1 MRRPRRLP
9 RTFFS
14 RPTLEVAEELI
25 GKFLVYRNEKTR
37 LVARIVEVEA
47 YIGEDD
53 PASHAS
59 PGLTERN
66 AIMYGPAGY
75 AYIYLIYGMYNCL
88 NVVTEKDGF
97 PAAVLIRAA
106 EPIEGNSVMVKRS
119 RKLAQAKVLSG
130 PGRLCRAMGLATRHS
145 GTDMCGKILWIEDRG
160 GSKNEVVRTPR
171 IGISKATDQLWRF
184 CDPESRSLSQKIA
197 LKTLGK

>member
-1 MRRPRRLP
+1 MRRSRRLP

-25 GKFLVYRNEKTR
+25 GKFLIYPNEKAK

-47 YIGEDD
+47 YMGEDD

-59 PGLTERN
+59 PGMTARN

-88 NVVTEKDGF
+88 NVVTEQKGF
-97 PAAVLIRAA
+97 PAAILIRAA
-106 EPIEGNSVMVKRS
+106 EPIEGTAFMRKRS
-119 RKLAQAKVLSG
+119 GKLAEATILSG
-130 PGRLCRAMGLATRHS
+130 PGRLCRAMGLTTRHS
-145 GTDMCGKILWIEDRG
+145 GTDMCGEKLWIEDRC
-160 GSKNEVVRTPR
+160 GSKMEVVRTPR
-171 IGISKATDQLWRF
+171 IGISKATDRLWRF
-184 CDPESRSLSQKIA
+184 CDPESRALSQKIEM
-197 LKTLGK
+197 KVGGK

>member
-1 MRRPRRLP
+1 MRRPRRLR

-59 PGLTERN
+59 PGMTARN

-88 NVVTEKDGF
+88 NAVTEQKGF
-97 PAAVLIRAA
+97 PAAILFRAA
-106 EPIEGNSVMVKRS
+106 EPVEGTSVMMRRS
-119 RKLAQAKVLSG
+119 GKLAESKIMSG
-130 PGRLCRAMGLATRHS
+130 PGRLCRAMGLTTHHS
-145 GTDMCGKILWIEDRG
+145 GTDMCGGKLWIEDHG
-160 GSKNEVVRTPR
+160 DAQIEIIRTPR
-171 IGISKATDQLWRF
+171 IGISKATDRLWRF
-184 CDPESRSLSQKIA
+184 CDPESKSLSQRIVQN
-197 LKTLGK
+197 TMGK